1 MPAKKQKIRYEIAK
15 ATRENVLGVART
27 ARLNQI
33 KARYRL
39 SLGVGGLRA
48 LGCFYS
54 GGDYWT

>member
-15 ATRENVLGVART
+15 ATRENALGGPRT
-27 ARLNQI
+27 ARLAQI
-33 KARYRL
+33 KAKYNL

-54 GGDYWT
+54 CGDYWT